1 MDKGTPSPAVSAEDW
16 RRQPVDS
23 RPGFLIRRV
32 QQVHT
37 ALFSQE
43 TGPERI
49 TPIMY
54 SVMAALGQL
63 GPMEQTRLART
74 VAIDKTNLADIL
86 ERLRERKLVTRRVP
100 QADRRVRLAA
110 LTPAG
115 RALLERMD
123 APVARAHARTIE
135 ALDPQ
140 EQALFLSFLERI
152 VEASEAAETDTDD
165 ESKTSMNTDP
175 TARIAAG
182 A

>member
-1 MDKGTPSPAVSAEDW
+1 MSKGKPSPAVSTEDW
-16 RRQPVDS
+16 RRQPVDN

-43 TGPERI
+43 TAPERI

-54 SVMAALGQL
+54 SVMAALAQL

-115 RALLERMD
+115 SALLERLD
-123 APVARAHARTIE
+123 EPVARAHARTIE
-135 ALDPQ
+135 ALNPQ
-140 EQALFLSFLERI
+140 EQALFVSFLERI
-152 VEASEAAETDTDD
+152 VEASEATDPETDDD
-165 ESKTSMNTDP
+165 SRTSMKTDP
-175 TARIAAG
+175 TARIATG